1 MRLGNAKFK
10 EPGIFP
16 NHSEALEKLLIE
28 NVFPYAQPQP
38 WQEFRDSYLWT
49 IEVNDVLH
57 CNLDG
62 IRKVY
67 NHYFEPRKKWMS
79 MQDALALVMRDSGVN
94 LIEKESIF
102 CYGMCKMTVPQES
115 EETTAK
121 YKRLAFVE
129 FLEFIGRVAEM
140 KYRNSDLEDLSL
152 A

>member
-1 MRLGNAKFK
+1 
-10 EPGIFP
+10 
-16 NHSEALEKLLIE
+16 
-28 NVFPYAQPQP
+28 
-38 WQEFRDSYLWT
+38 
-49 IEVNDVLH
+49 
-57 CNLDG
+57 
-62 IRKVY
+62 
-67 NHYFEPRKKWMS
+67 

-152 A
+152 AQKIEFILDDMLAMVDVKRRDVNIVIDELSESDDEY